1 MKKFLKI
8 AIASISVL
16 GLFVA
21 SIGFFGFRSLKA
33 EAKIDVKTLPQN
45 GPATVVTVHSR

>member
-21 SIGFFGFRSLKA
+21 SIGFSVSEALKQRR
-33 EAKIDVKTLPQN
+33 KST
-45 GPATVVTVHSR
+45 